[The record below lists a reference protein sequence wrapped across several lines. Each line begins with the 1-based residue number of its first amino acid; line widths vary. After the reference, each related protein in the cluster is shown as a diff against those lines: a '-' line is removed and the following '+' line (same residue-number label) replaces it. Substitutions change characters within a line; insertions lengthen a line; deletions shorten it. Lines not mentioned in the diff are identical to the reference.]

1 MLNAKS
7 MARMYLTM
15 AIKMKKII
23 CLVGAICSTGCVVTE
38 KEVVHRKIS
47 FADTNSVTT
56 VYYPSTWDK
65 FVKAPD
71 DGTAKT
77 MLVRFHKVL
86 NREVAER

>member
-56 VYYPSTWDK
+56 VYYPPSWDK

-71 DGTAKT
+71 DGTPKT
-77 MLVRFHKVL
+77 MLVRFGQAL
-86 NREVAER
+86 E

>member
-1 MLNAKS
+1 MIKCKRPQTPS
-7 MARMYLTM
+7 ARSTALMYLTM
-15 AIKMKKII
+15 VIKMKKII
-23 CLVGAICSTGCVVTE
+23 CLVGVICLTGCVVSE

-77 MLVRFHKVL
+77 MLGSSYT
-86 NREVAER
+86 

>member
-1 MLNAKS
+1 
-7 MARMYLTM
+7 MYLTM
-15 AIKMKKII
+15 VIKMKKII
-23 CLVGAICSTGCVVTE
+23 CLVGVICLTGCVVSE

-65 FVKAPD
+65 FVRAPD
-71 DGTAKT
+71 DDTATT
-77 MLVRFHKVL
+77 MLVRFHKAL